1 MSKVSNHSC
10 PNECPGAFDM
20 VNPNRDRPQ
29 GTWGDGILSY
39 SVRGSRHLGFRSKDA
54 DPNQRSDE
62 IRGLDLIV

>member
-1 MSKVSNHSC
+1 
-10 PNECPGAFDM
+10 M

-54 DPNQRSDE
+54 DPNQRSGE
-62 IRGLDLIV
+62 IRGRPDCLRRNRTGARSKT